1 MPRPKRAVLE
11 YRSYELPAGFPLIV
25 LTGNEWIISSTPSS
39 RLHFHNC
46 LEIGICHSGS
56 GTMLFNHLPVE
67 FGPGS
72 ITCVGR
78 NIPHTTWSNPDDP
91 SLWSYLFLD
100 PELLLGQDVFRQLA
114 LPAQGQ
120 SFLNDSHLV
129 LSANEV
135 PWGESLARAV
145 INEHTRQEAGYQFS
159 MRGYCMVLLIHLLR
173 AYYSEQRREASP
185 SGRSEASPLGRRE
198 ASPLGRREA
207 SPLGR
212 REASPLERREVS
224 PSGFAEN
231 DQRENTHVLSPAL
244 DYIRSQ
250 YNQRFDQKH
259 LADLCHLSVSHFR
272 RLFREQVGTSP
283 LTFLH
288 QTRILNSCTLL
299 RASERLISEVSSAV
313 GYESLSSFNRH
324 FHQIMGLTPS
334 EWRRSSGR
342 TGRPSLLEFSGWTKA
357 EDP

>member
-1 MPRPKRAVLE
+1 MPRPKRTVLE

-25 LTGNEWIISSTPSS
+25 LTGNEWIISATPSS

-78 NIPHTTWSNPDDP
+78 NIPHTTWSKPDDP

-100 PELLLGQDVFRQLA
+100 PELLLGPDVFRQLA

-120 SFLNDSHLV
+120 SFLNNCHIV
-129 LSANEV
+129 LSANEA
-135 PWGESLARAV
+135 PWGESLTRG
-145 INEHTRQEAGYQFS
+145 IIGEQTRQEAGYQFS
-159 MRGYCMVLLIHLLR
+159 MRGYCMALLIHLLR
-173 AYYSEQRREASP
+173 AYYSGQ
-185 SGRSEASPLGRRE
+185 RRE

-207 SPLGR
+207 SPSGR
-212 REASPLERREVS
+212 REASPSGCHEASPSGQREAS

-231 DQRENTHVLSPAL
+231 EQLENTHVLSPAL
-244 DYIRSQ
+244 DYIRNQ
-250 YNQRFDQKH
+250 YNQGFDQKH

-272 RLFREQVGTSP
+272 RLFREQMGTSP

-357 EDP
+357 ENP

>member
-1 MPRPKRAVLE
+1 MPRPKRAILE

-25 LTGNEWIISSTPSS
+25 LTGNQWTISATPSS

-46 LEIGICHSGS
+46 LEIGVCHSGS

-78 NIPHTTWSNPDDP
+78 NIPHTTWSKPDDP

-100 PELLLGQDVFRQLA
+100 PELLLGQDVFQQLA
-114 LPAQGQ
+114 LPSQGQ
-120 SFLNDSHLV
+120 SFLNNCHIV
-129 LSANEV
+129 LSANQA
-135 PWGESLARAV
+135 PWGENLTRG
-145 INEHTRQEAGYQFS
+145 IIGEHTRQEAGYQFS
-159 MRGYCMVLLIHLLR
+159 MRGYCMALLIHLLR
-173 AYYSEQRREASP
+173 AYYSGQQREA
-185 SGRSEASPLGRRE
+185 
-198 ASPLGRREA
+198 
-207 SPLGR
+207 
-212 REASPLERREVS
+212 S

-231 DQRENTHVLSPAL
+231 AQRENTHVISPAL
-244 DYIRSQ
+244 DYIRKQ
-250 YNQRFDQKH
+250 YNQRFDQKR

-272 RLFREQVGTSP
+272 RLFREQVGASP
-283 LTFLH
+283 LAFLH

-313 GYESLSSFNRH
+313 GYDSLSSFNRH
-324 FHQIMGLTPS
+324 FHRIMGLTPS

-342 TGRPSLLEFSGWTKA
+342 TGRPSLLEFSGWTRA
-357 EDP
+357 ENPGEKNGG

>member
-78 NIPHTTWSNPDDP
+78 NIPHTTWSKPDDP

-114 LPAQGQ
+114 LPSQGQ
-120 SFLNDSHLV
+120 SFLNNSHIV
-129 LSANEV
+129 LSPDEV

-145 INEHTRQEAGYQFS
+145 ISEHTRQEAGYQFS

-173 AYYSEQRREASP
+173 AYYSGQ
-185 SGRSEASPLGRRE
+185 
-198 ASPLGRREA
+198 
-207 SPLGR
+207 
-212 REASPLERREVS
+212 
-224 PSGFAEN
+224 FAEN
-231 DQRENTHVLSPAL
+231 AQRENTPVISPAL
-244 DYIRSQ
+244 DYIRKQ
-250 YNQRFDQKH
+250 YNQGFDQKH

-272 RLFREQVGTSP
+272 RLFREQVGASP

-313 GYESLSSFNRH
+313 GYDSLSSFNRH

-342 TGRPSLLEFSGWTKA
+342 TGRPSLLEFTGWTRA
-357 EDP
+357 ENPGEKNGS

>member
-78 NIPHTTWSNPDDP
+78 NIPHTTWSKPDDP

-120 SFLNDSHLV
+120 SFLNDSHIV

-145 INEHTRQEAGYQFS
+145 ISEHTRQEAGYQFS

-173 AYYSEQRREASP
+173 AYYSRQ
-185 SGRSEASPLGRRE
+185 RSEACPLGRRE
-198 ASPLGRREA
+198 ASPL
-207 SPLGR
+207 
-212 REASPLERREVS
+212 
-224 PSGFAEN
+224 GFAEN
-231 DQRENTHVLSPAL
+231 DQRENTHVISPAL
-244 DYIRSQ
+244 DYIRNQ
-250 YNQRFDQKH
+250 YNQSFDQKH

-357 EDP
+357 ENPEERG

>member
-173 AYYSEQRREASP
+173 AYYSGQRS
-185 SGRSEASPLGRRE
+185 
-198 ASPLGRREA
+198 
-207 SPLGR
+207 
-212 REASPLERREVS
+212 EASPLERREVS

>member
-11 YRSYELPAGFPLIV
+11 YRNYELPAGFPLIV
-25 LTGNEWIISSTPSS
+25 LTGSEWIISATPSS

-78 NIPHTTWSNPDDP
+78 NTPHTTWSKPDDP

-100 PELLLGQDVFRQLA
+100 PELLLGQSVFQQLA
-114 LPAQGQ
+114 LPSQGQ
-120 SFLNDSHLV
+120 SFLNNCHIV
-129 LSANEV
+129 LSPKQA
-135 PWGESLARAV
+135 PWGESLVQAV
-145 INEHTRQEAGYQFS
+145 IDEHTRQEAGYQFS
-159 MRGYCMVLLIHLLR
+159 MRGYCMALLIHLLR
-173 AYYSEQRREASP
+173 AYYSGQRREASP
-185 SGRSEASPLGRRE
+185 SG
-198 ASPLGRREA
+198 
-207 SPLGR
+207 
-212 REASPLERREVS
+212 
-224 PSGFAEN
+224 FAEN
-231 DQRENTHVLSPAL
+231 SQQENAHVISPAL
-244 DYIRSQ
+244 DYIRRQ
-250 YNQRFDQKH
+250 YNQSFDQKH

-272 RLFREQVGTSP
+272 RLFKEQVGASP
-283 LTFLH
+283 LAFLH

-299 RASERLISEVSSAV
+299 RSSERLISEVSSAV

-324 FHQIMGLTPS
+324 FHRIMGLTPS

-342 TGRPSLLEFSGWTKA
+342 TGRPSLLEFSGWTRAEIPGEKGGGEKA
-357 EDP
+357 SEQSSK

>member
-56 GTMLFNHLPVE
+56 GTMLFNHLSVE

-78 NIPHTTWSNPDDP
+78 NIPHTTWSKPDDP

-114 LPAQGQ
+114 LPSQGQ
-120 SFLNDSHLV
+120 SFLNESHIV
-129 LSANEV
+129 LSSNEV

-145 INEHTRQEAGYQFS
+145 ISEHTRKEAGYQFS

-173 AYYSEQRREASP
+173 AYYSGQRREASP
-185 SGRSEASPLGRRE
+185 SG
-198 ASPLGRREA
+198 
-207 SPLGR
+207 
-212 REASPLERREVS
+212 
-224 PSGFAEN
+224 FAEN
-231 DQRENTHVLSPAL
+231 AQRENTHVISPAL
-244 DYIRSQ
+244 DYIRKQ
-250 YNQRFDQKH
+250 YNQSFDQKR

-299 RASERLISEVSSAV
+299 RSSERLISEVSSAV
-313 GYESLSSFNRH
+313 GYDSLSSFNRH
-324 FHQIMGLTPS
+324 FLQIMGLTPS
-334 EWRRSSGR
+334 EWRRSSGM

-357 EDP
+357 EDPREKNGG

>member
-11 YRSYELPAGFPLIV
+11 YRNYELPAGFPLIV
-25 LTGNEWIISSTPSS
+25 LTGNEWIISATPSS

-56 GTMLFNHLPVE
+56 GTMLFNHLPAE

-78 NIPHTTWSNPDDP
+78 NIPHTTWSKPDDP

-100 PELLLGQDVFRQLA
+100 PELLLGQDMFQQLA
-114 LPAQGQ
+114 LPSQGQ
-120 SFLNDSHLV
+120 SFLNNCHIV
-129 LSANEV
+129 LSANQA
-135 PWGESLARAV
+135 PWGESLAQG
-145 INEHTRQEAGYQFS
+145 IIGEQTRQEAGYQFS

-173 AYYSEQRREASP
+173 AYYSGQ
-185 SGRSEASPLGRRE
+185 
-198 ASPLGRREA
+198 
-207 SPLGR
+207 
-212 REASPLERREVS
+212 
-224 PSGFAEN
+224 FTEN
-231 DQRENTHVLSPAL
+231 AQRENTHVISPAL
-244 DYIRSQ
+244 DYIRKQ
-250 YNQRFDQKH
+250 YNQSFDQKR
-259 LADLCHLSVSHFR
+259 LADLCHLSISHFR
-272 RLFREQVGTSP
+272 RLFREQVGASP

-313 GYESLSSFNRH
+313 GYDSLSSFNRH
-324 FHQIMGLTPS
+324 FRQIMGLTPS

-357 EDP
+357 ENPGEKSGG

>member
-11 YRSYELPAGFPLIV
+11 YRSYDLPAGFPLIV
-25 LTGNEWIISSTPSS
+25 LTGNDWIISATPSG

-67 FGPGS
+67 FEPGS

-78 NIPHTTWSNPDDP
+78 NIPHTTWSKPDDP

-100 PELLLGQDVFRQLA
+100 PERLLGQDLFRQLA

-120 SFLNDSHLV
+120 SFLNDSHIV

-173 AYYSEQRREASP
+173 AYYSRQ
-185 SGRSEASPLGRRE
+185 RSEASPL
-198 ASPLGRREA
+198 
-207 SPLGR
+207 
-212 REASPLERREVS
+212 
-224 PSGFAEN
+224 GFAEN
-231 DQRENTHVLSPAL
+231 DQRENTHVISPAL
-244 DYIRSQ
+244 DYIRNQ
-250 YNQRFDQKH
+250 YNQSFDQKH

-334 EWRRSSGR
+334 EWRRSSGQ
-342 TGRPSLLEFSGWTKA
+342 TGRPSLLEFTGWMKA
-357 EDP
+357 ENPGEKNGI

>member
-11 YRSYELPAGFPLIV
+11 YRSYELPVGFPLIV
-25 LTGNEWIISSTPSS
+25 LTGNEWIISATPSG

-56 GTMLFNHLPVE
+56 GTMLFNHLAVE

-78 NIPHTTWSNPDDP
+78 NIPHTTWSKPDDP

-100 PELLLGQDVFRQLA
+100 PERLLGQDVFRQLA

-120 SFLNDSHLV
+120 SFLNESHIV
-129 LSANEV
+129 LPANEV

-145 INEHTRQEAGYQFS
+145 IREHTRQEAGYQFS

-173 AYYSEQRREASP
+173 AYYSGQRSEASPSGRREASP
-185 SGRSEASPLGRRE
+185 SGRRE
-198 ASPLGRREA
+198 ASPLGFE
-207 SPLGR
+207 
-212 REASPLERREVS
+212 
-224 PSGFAEN
+224 EN
-231 DQRENTHVLSPAL
+231 AHRENTHVISPAL
-244 DYIRSQ
+244 DYIRKQ
-250 YNQRFDQKH
+250 YNQSFDQKH

-299 RASERLISEVSSAV
+299 RASERMISEVASAV
-313 GYESLSSFNRH
+313 GYDSLSSFNRH

-342 TGRPSLLEFSGWTKA
+342 TGRPSLLEFTGWMKA
-357 EDP
+357 ENPGEKNGI

>member
-11 YRSYELPAGFPLIV
+11 YRSYDLPAGFPLIV
-25 LTGNEWIISSTPSS
+25 LTGNDWIISATPSG

-67 FGPGS
+67 FEPGS

-78 NIPHTTWSNPDDP
+78 NIPHTTWSKPDDP

-100 PELLLGQDVFRQLA
+100 PERLLGQDLFRQLA

-120 SFLNDSHLV
+120 SFLNDSHIV

-185 SGRSEASPLGRRE
+185 LGFE
-198 ASPLGRREA
+198 
-207 SPLGR
+207 
-212 REASPLERREVS
+212 
-224 PSGFAEN
+224 EN
-231 DQRENTHVLSPAL
+231 DQRENTHVISPAL
-244 DYIRSQ
+244 DYIRNQ
-250 YNQRFDQKH
+250 YNQSFDQKH

-357 EDP
+357 ENP

>member
-78 NIPHTTWSNPDDP
+78 NIPHTTWSKPDDP

-120 SFLNDSHLV
+120 SFLNDSHIV

-173 AYYSEQRREASP
+173 AYYSRQ
-185 SGRSEASPLGRRE
+185 RSEASPL
-198 ASPLGRREA
+198 
-207 SPLGR
+207 
-212 REASPLERREVS
+212 
-224 PSGFAEN
+224 GFAEN
-231 DQRENTHVLSPAL
+231 DQRENTHVISPAL
-244 DYIRSQ
+244 DYIRNQ
-250 YNQRFDQKH
+250 YNQSFDQKH

-357 EDP
+357 ENPEERG

>member
-46 LEIGICHSGS
+46 LEVSICHSGS

-67 FGPGS
+67 FGPGA

-78 NIPHTTWSNPDDP
+78 NIPHTTWSKPDDP

-120 SFLNDSHLV
+120 SFLNNSRIV

-145 INEHTRQEAGYQFS
+145 ISEHTRQEAGYQFS

-173 AYYSEQRREASP
+173 AYYSGQ
-185 SGRSEASPLGRRE
+185 
-198 ASPLGRREA
+198 
-207 SPLGR
+207 
-212 REASPLERREVS
+212 
-224 PSGFAEN
+224 FAEN
-231 DQRENTHVLSPAL
+231 DQRENTHVISPAL
-244 DYIRSQ
+244 DYIRKQ
-250 YNQRFDQKH
+250 YNQSFDQKH

-272 RLFREQVGTSP
+272 RLFREQVGASP
-283 LTFLH
+283 LAFLH

-313 GYESLSSFNRH
+313 GYDSLSSFNRH

-334 EWRRSSGR
+334 EWRRSSGK

-357 EDP
+357 EEPRERNGG

>member
-25 LTGNEWIISSTPSS
+25 LTGNEWIISSTPSN

-67 FGPGS
+67 FSPGS

-100 PELLLGQDVFRQLA
+100 PEGLLGQDVFRQLA

-120 SFLNDSHLV
+120 SFLNDSHIV

-145 INEHTRQEAGYQFS
+145 IREHTHQEAGYQFS
-159 MRGYCMVLLIHLLR
+159 MRGYCMALLIHLLR
-173 AYYSEQRREASP
+173 AYYSGQ
-185 SGRSEASPLGRRE
+185 
-198 ASPLGRREA
+198 
-207 SPLGR
+207 
-212 REASPLERREVS
+212 
-224 PSGFAEN
+224 FAEN
-231 DQRENTHVLSPAL
+231 ARLENTHVISPAL
-244 DYIRSQ
+244 DYIRMQ
-250 YNQRFDQKH
+250 YNQRFDQNH

-299 RASERLISEVSSAV
+299 RSSEQLIAEVSSAV

-324 FHQIMGLTPS
+324 FLQIMGVTPS

-357 EDP
+357 ENPGEKNET

>member
-1 MPRPKRAVLE
+1 
-11 YRSYELPAGFPLIV
+11 
-25 LTGNEWIISSTPSS
+25 
-39 RLHFHNC
+39 
-46 LEIGICHSGS
+46 
-56 GTMLFNHLPVE
+56 MLFNHLPVE

-78 NIPHTTWSNPDDP
+78 NIPHTTWSKPDDP

-120 SFLNDSHLV
+120 SFLNDSHIV

-145 INEHTRQEAGYQFS
+145 ISEHTRQEAGYQFS

-173 AYYSEQRREASP
+173 AYYSRQ
-185 SGRSEASPLGRRE
+185 RSEASPL
-198 ASPLGRREA
+198 
-207 SPLGR
+207 
-212 REASPLERREVS
+212 
-224 PSGFAEN
+224 GFAEN
-231 DQRENTHVLSPAL
+231 DQRENTHVISPAL
-244 DYIRSQ
+244 DYIRNQ
-250 YNQRFDQKH
+250 YNQSFDQKH

-357 EDP
+357 ENPEERG